1 MRKPNVM
8 NNRAE
13 DWSRKQWRMSPPPSA
28 RAVVCIV
35 NEEVTIPETLT
46 PETMAARDHL
56 LSVSTVTLTHSP
68 PPWN

>member
-1 MRKPNVM
+1 MRKPNVT

-13 DWSRKQWRMSPPPSA
+13 DWSRKQWPPPSA

-46 PETMAARDHL
+46 PETMA
-56 LSVSTVTLTHSP
+56 
-68 PPWN
+68 